1 MKRVRRMSKKI
12 IPLSFSETELSQLK
26 ESKSITKSKSEP
38 FLLLDTEIEIEFEGD
53 GPLGIVW
60 TNIEN
65 EAYVKQINLGTVAGE
80 EYDLKVGYK
89 LLKIEDYNCIHISY
103 SDIMNLIRL
112 KWQKFGRIKMKFE
125 INELPPKKEEQVKID
140 CPIYIFLKKHNAE
153 EFYKDFIT
161 LGAKDLSDLE
171 FIEYQ
176 DLINMKMNT
185 EKRKRIYKEIK
196 QNESK
201 INVYFNP
208 YLSEEQI
215 MKEKQKYN
223 GKDCNFI
230 EIRHNHSTNVP
241 VDQ

>member
-1 MKRVRRMSKKI
+1 MKRVRMEDKI
-12 IPLSFSETELSQLK
+12 PFSFSDTELSQLEK
-26 ESKSITKSKSEP
+26 PKSMKKSKSEP
-38 FLLLDTEIEIEFEGD
+38 FLTLDPEIEIDFEGD
-53 GPLGIVW
+53 GPLGIIW

-65 EAYVKQINLGTVAGE
+65 EAYIKEIKEGTVANE
-80 EYDLKVGYK
+80 EYDLRVGYK
-89 LLKIEDYNCIHISY
+89 LLEIEDYNCIHISY
-103 SDIMNLIRL
+103 SDIINLIRL
-112 KWQKFGRIKMKFE
+112 KWQKFGKIKMKFE
-125 INELPPKKEEQVKID
+125 INELSFEEEQIKID

-153 EFYKDFIT
+153 EFYKDFIK

-196 QNESK
+196 PNESK
-201 INVYFNP
+201 INVYFSP
-208 YLSEEQI
+208 CLSEEQI

-230 EIRHNHSTNVP
+230 EIRHNHTTNVP
-241 VDQ
+241 LDQ